1 MNWLCDG
8 HWDDCLLADIFWRT
22 LNEPTSLTSWR
33 MLWLMR
39 VWGLCPRV
47 GVLWPHLVPNFDER
61 QMIWRPPDLFHLRHH
76 FSEKKKKNNNK
87 LIKKFLTCKKINQQF
102 RCHLKTKTLFQK
114 FGSPLWTLQKNEKN
128 FHSIAICQ

>member
-47 GVLWPHLVPNFDER
+47 GVLWPHLVPNFDGR

-76 FSEKKKKNNNK
+76 FSEKRRKISINQKISSSYSYFENG
-87 LIKKFLTCKKINQQF
+87 KKINQQF

-114 FGSPLWTLQKNEKN
+114 FGSPLDVKKNKKI
-128 FHSIAICQ
+128 FTR